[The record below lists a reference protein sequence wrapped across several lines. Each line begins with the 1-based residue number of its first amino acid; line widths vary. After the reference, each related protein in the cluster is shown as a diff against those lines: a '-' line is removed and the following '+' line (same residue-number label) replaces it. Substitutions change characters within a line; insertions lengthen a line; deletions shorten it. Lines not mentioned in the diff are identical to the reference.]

1 MTLATLRSAFAVVL
15 ALTAFLFAAASPAW
29 AQTPSLIGDL
39 NVGSVGSL
47 PTEFV
52 PFNDNGTPVL
62 VFAASGDNASGSF
75 IGRELWKTDGTTAG
89 TELIR
94 DINGGSSSSSPGDL
108 VVMNNVVYFTCITGG
123 AGRELCSSD
132 GTFGGT
138 GLLKDINPGSNDS
151 QVRGLTVVGNQLF
164 FFADNGT
171 TGLELWVSDGTEF
184 GTQLVQDIY
193 PGATPLNRAR
203 SGFNISLVDRFAG
216 TDDTFY
222 FMANDGTTG
231 LELWASDGTSTGT
244 RNVEEIEPG
253 DNGPQQLRQFTTLGN
268 LLVFESQVGSGERE
282 VWVSDGT
289 ADGTNPAD
297 GVVDGVNGS
306 DPSSITVV
314 GDEVFFF
321 GNYETGGNFFTG
333 LYTYAPGN
341 GVQRVVDDIRPGG
354 PGDASIAAFGSNRA
368 LLDVLNET
376 TFFSETWITDGTAA
390 GTSSLSTALPDF
402 ERVNASGIEGDMTP
416 VQVGANLY
424 FQAQTAADG
433 YELWRTDGTPAGT
446 ELVQNFGAGS
456 DDADLTDLG
465 VLNGNQLIFGAI
477 DATSGNEL
485 WRIEEPPAVFV
496 ANPVPDQVV
505 FTGRTNVINLSNVF
519 DTPPGASL
527 TYTASSADGTIATV
541 RVADALQQ
549 AIVEGVTEGATDIT
563 VTVDAD
569 GVVASDTFTATVV
582 PPPPGFFVDA
592 RLGIPD
598 EACSD
603 PTDVSTCS
611 NLGSFRPDT
620 LIVDPTETVL
630 IRYVLRNFDLRELS
644 NAQITDSFDG
654 VIGSAAS
661 LPSGDSLVVSRFVQ
675 APAAIGIVN
684 RNVDGTAESPD
695 GQRVTRRDI
704 IGINVPAPEL
714 SVLVR
719 TSRAVDVCTDPTDSN
734 TCRTTSDFLRTDT
747 LETWARDTVLVQA
760 AVYNTGQTD
769 VELTDLTLEGI
780 GSVLPA
786 DVGPLAPFDSVV
798 VNRIIEAPS
807 ALGVTGRRG
816 EARARDAGG
825 NEITDTDFYGFD
837 ITGPSAIFDVRFE
850 SASEACT
857 DVNDVSTC
865 RVIGNPADTLAVA
878 PGERVLFRYVLV
890 NRASFA
896 QTSGLGPLRSASIS
910 NTLFGPV
917 VADTSVYVQDSLVV
931 ERLYD
936 APMTAGTT
944 TLVSE
949 GEVADAGGNTTRAGG
964 ESLVFQINDP
974 RIRLDARNRI
984 ASEVCTDLSD
994 PQSCR
999 LIGSVRDTLEVG
1011 AQEPVHVRYSIIN
1024 RSSLNT
1030 ITEVTIEDQ
1039 LYGTILQNEPV
1050 SIAPSDSLIV
1060 KRIFT
1065 APSLSGASNAL
1076 VRVDAL
1082 DSGGNE
1088 ATDSELTVYDVFA
1101 PRIQLNVRAAR
1112 ANEECSDISDISTCD
1127 PIGGPRDT
1135 LGVAAAQDVL
1145 MQYSVIN
1152 RGDATI
1158 RTLDLTDPLV
1168 GAIAQDEP
1176 VSIAPN
1182 DSLIYRRIISA
1193 PTRPGFATRTVTVTG
1208 SDLGGNAADD
1218 SDRFIF
1224 DVERPR
1230 IIVDSRIDLASNACT
1245 DPGDASTCRIIGT
1258 VRDTLEAV
1266 SPGTEYLVR
1275 YVLVNRSRYAVLDD
1289 VSIVDQEQGTVV
1301 DLSTAGLGLNDSLTV
1316 SRIYTAA
1323 GTAGFS
1329 SSLVEYGG
1337 SDAGGNVSRRSDRY
1351 IVQGTGP
1358 QFRPVILVGPASIF
1372 CSDPND
1378 FTTCSE
1384 ARLKRMQANP
1394 ELARKALAKNG
1405 TEREAVLYSFLN
1417 TGTESFTRHTVVDNV
1432 SGTVIADEPITVAPL
1447 DSIGFFRIYDEVAAI
1462 GDQRTVTWT
1471 AATADGD
1478 VLTNGSASEPL
1489 PVELASFGA
1498 AVAGREVT
1506 LEWITASEENNAGF
1520 EVQQF
1525 DRETESWT
1533 ALTFV
1538 DGAGSTTEAKT
1549 YRYPV
1554 GELEP
1559 DVHQFRL
1566 RQVDVSGRFALSQP
1580 IEATVMIDGP
1590 YRLTDIAPH
1599 PVQDAGD
1606 LSLTVREAQSVR
1618 VDVYDLLG
1626 RRVASVLDADLT
1638 AGKQHPIT
1646 LDASRLSSGVYF
1658 LRVIGETFATTQR
1671 VTVVR

>member
-1 MTLATLRSAFAVVL
+1 MTLATIRPALTVVL
-15 ALTAFLFAAASPAW
+15 ALTALLLSAVVPAS
-29 AQTPSLIGDL
+29 AQTPSVLADL
-39 NVGSVGSL
+39 NAGPDDAL
-47 PTEFV
+47 PSEFLQID
-52 PFNDNGTPVL
+52 DNGTPVL
-62 VFAASGDNASGSF
+62 IFAATGDNASGLSV
-75 IGRELWKTDGTTAG
+75 GRELWKTDGTTAG

-94 DINGGSSSSSPGDL
+94 DIRGGSSSSSPGDL
-108 VVMNNVVYFTCITGG
+108 VVMNNVVYFVCNTGA

-171 TGLELWVSDGTEF
+171 TGLELWVSDGTEV

-193 PGATPLNRAR
+193 PGSTPLNRAS
-203 SGFNISLVDRFAG
+203 SGFNISLTGRFAG
-216 TDDTFY
+216 TNDTFY

-231 LELWASDGTSTGT
+231 LELWKSDGTAGGT
-244 RNVEEIEPG
+244 TLVRDIISG
-253 DNGPQQLRQFTTLGN
+253 AQGPQYLQQFVGVGD
-268 LLVFESQVGSGERE
+268 LLVFESEETSFDRE
-282 VWVSDGT
+282 IFVSDGT
-289 ADGTNPAD
+289 ASGTVQVDVNNSAD
-297 GVVDGVNGS
+297 G
-306 DPSSITVV
+306 SSPQDITRV
-314 GDEVFFF
+314 GDEVYF
-321 GNYETGGNFFTG
+321 YASDASFTSG
-333 LYTYAPGN
+333 LYRFDPANDISPQLVQNDLQPGF
-341 GVQRVVDDIRPGG
+341 VDN
-354 PGDASIAAFGSNRA
+354 AIAAFRGNVVFSNRSSSTGA
-368 LLDVLNET
+368 YEIW
-376 TFFSETWITDGTAA
+376 FSDGGTASKIA
-390 GTSSLSTALPDF
+390 DARARFGS
-402 ERVNASGIEGDMTP
+402 VQASGTGFEGDATP
-416 VQVGANLY
+416 EVVGTTLY
-424 FQAQTAADG
+424 FQAETAADG
-433 YELWRTDGTPAGT
+433 YELWRTDGTTAGT
-446 ELVQNFGAGS
+446 EVVRNFGAGTA
-456 DDADLTDLG
+456 DGDLTDLAT
-465 VLNGNQLIFGAI
+465 LNGDQLLFGAI

-496 ANPVPDQVV
+496 ANPVPDQTV
-505 FTGRTNVINLSNVF
+505 FTGRTDVVDLAEVF
-519 DTPPGASL
+519 ETPPGASL
-527 TYTASSADGTIATV
+527 TYTASSADETIATV
-541 RVADALQQ
+541 QVADALQQ
-549 AIVEGVTEGATDIT
+549 VIIEGVAEGATDIT
-563 VTVDAD
+563 VSVDAD

-611 NLGSFRPDT
+611 NLGSSRPDT
-620 LIVDPTETVL
+620 LVVDPTETVL

-714 SVLVR
+714 TVLVR
-719 TSRAVDVCTDPTDSN
+719 TERAEDVCSDINDPD
-734 TCRTTSDFLRTDT
+734 TCISTSDFLRTDT

-807 ALGVTGRRG
+807 ALGITGRGG

-825 NEITDTDFYGFD
+825 NEATDTDFYGFD

-865 RVIGNPADTLAVA
+865 RTIGKVADTLDVA
-878 PGERVLFRYVLV
+878 PGERVLFRYVLI
-890 NRASFA
+890 NRATFA

-974 RIRLDARNRI
+974 RIILDARNRI

-1065 APSLSGASNAL
+1065 APSPSGITNSL

-1088 ATDSELTVYDVFA
+1088 ATDGEILGYDIFS
-1101 PRIQLNVRAAR
+1101 PRILLDVRAAR
-1112 ANEECSDISDISTCD
+1112 ANEECIDISDPSTCD

-1135 LGVAAAQDVL
+1135 LEVAAAQDVL
-1145 MQYSVIN
+1145 VQYSVIN
-1152 RGDATI
+1152 RSDATI
-1158 RTLDLTDPLV
+1158 NTLDLTDPLV
-1168 GAIAQDEP
+1168 GAIAQDEL
-1176 VSIAPN
+1176 VSIAPR
-1182 DSLIYRRIISA
+1182 DSLIYKRIIPA
-1193 PTRPGFATRTVTVTG
+1193 PTRTGFATRTVTATG
-1208 SDLGGNAADD
+1208 RDLGGNIAEA
-1218 SDRFIF
+1218 SERFIF

-1289 VSIVDQEQGTVV
+1289 ISIVDQEQGTVV

-1337 SDAGGNVSRRSDRY
+1337 SDAGGNVARRSDRY

-1394 ELARKALAKNG
+1394 ELAQKALAKNG

-1432 SGTVIADEPITVAPL
+1432 SGTVLADEPITVAPL
-1447 DSIGFFRIYDEVAAI
+1447 DSTGFFRIYDEVAAI
-1462 GDQRTVTWT
+1462 GDERTVTWT

-1525 DRETESWT
+1525 DPETESWT

-1538 DGAGSTTEAKT
+1538 EGAGTTTEAKT

-1554 GELEP
+1554 GALEP

-1566 RQVDVSGRFALSQP
+1566 RQVDVSGRFALSKP

-1590 YRLTDIAPH
+1590 FRLTDIAPH
-1599 PVQDAGD
+1599 PVQGAGD
-1606 LSLTVREAQSVR
+1606 LSLTVREEQSVR
-1618 VDVYDLLG
+1618 VDLYDLLG
-1626 RRVASVLDADLT
+1626 RRVGTVMNDDLT
-1638 AGKQHPIT
+1638 AGKQHAMT
-1646 LDASRLSSGVYF
+1646 LDAGRLSSGVYF
-1658 LRVIGETFATTQR
+1658 LRVVGETFATTQR